1 MTKDLNNKLP
11 IPEDV
16 KKLKKIFEER
26 VGLGVS
32 FDLGVRSIKVL
43 KNISNYIMLMVSQIQ
58 SLSLKF

>member
-26 VGLGVS
+26 VGLGV
-32 FDLGVRSIKVL
+32 RVL
-43 KNISNYIMLMVSQIQ
+43 IWEYAA
-58 SLSLKF
+58 LKF